1 MIGDAPHS
9 AVFINGQTRTY
20 VAYNPDDV
28 DAQVTFSDGQ
38 TLCVPAGE
46 QRHAHTNQDGDCL
59 LMEDVNGD
67 GIVNVNDLLIMLGD
81 WGPCEGCPSDVD
93 ADGVVTVDD
102 VLALLTAWMD

>member
-1 MIGDAPHS
+1 
-9 AVFINGQTRTY
+9 
-20 VAYNPDDV
+20 
-28 DAQVTFSDGQ
+28 
-38 TLCVPAGE
+38 
-46 QRHAHTNQDGDCL
+46 
-59 LMEDVNGD
+59 MEDVSGD